1 MSILAEWIQQ
11 EAKNCPSDHRAA
23 SGLPTYEAK
32 VAIQQRL
39 EIACDSDE
47 ISETIKTRLNLN
59 ILIVLHTVPFSYSI
73 IDTHF
78 AVGLQIRNM
87 ALLIYSWRWTSTI
100 ETVCARQLHV
110 WHWRYYI
117 TKEQYKMLRIFNTI
131 NRIFP
136 NLSTLS
142 KILRGNSTAAPQ
154 SNILWTLL
162 WIQDKRPDP
171 GQHKFTTI
179 LHSKPDN
186 TVSCIQH
193 KMLRRTPQISR
204 LPNLCEIHLPR
215 CITNF
220 KSGKLTKTKHICNTC
235 NYTMN

>member
-59 ILIVLHTVPFSYSI
+59 ILIVLHTVQFSYSI

-78 AVGLQIRNM
+78 AVVLQLRNM

-100 ETVCARQLHV
+100 ETV
-110 WHWRYYI
+110 
-117 TKEQYKMLRIFNTI
+117 
-131 NRIFP
+131 
-136 NLSTLS
+136 
-142 KILRGNSTAAPQ
+142 
-154 SNILWTLL
+154 
-162 WIQDKRPDP
+162 
-171 GQHKFTTI
+171 
-179 LHSKPDN
+179 
-186 TVSCIQH
+186 
-193 KMLRRTPQISR
+193 
-204 LPNLCEIHLPR
+204 
-215 CITNF
+215 
-220 KSGKLTKTKHICNTC
+220 
-235 NYTMN
+235 